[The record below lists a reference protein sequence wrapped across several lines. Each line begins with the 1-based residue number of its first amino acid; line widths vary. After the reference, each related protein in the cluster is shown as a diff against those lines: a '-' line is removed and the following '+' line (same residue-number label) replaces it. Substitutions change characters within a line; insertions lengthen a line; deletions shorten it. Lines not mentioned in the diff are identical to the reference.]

1 MDVVPVC
8 DSDRVGGA
16 LLVGDVHPGRR
27 EVAHEHHGERRDDPG
42 ARLEARDSRAD
53 AVEDQAATRSRRI
66 ELARP
71 VSGSTAITTP
81 CKAAGPFAVSKRIGI
96 WLRKRWMICSRSTP
110 ITPSVG
116 PVSPRSV
123 M

>member
-42 ARLEARDSRAD
+42 ARLEARDCRAHVVQGLLGYD
-53 AVEDQAATRSRRI
+53 FAVEDQAATRSRRI
-66 ELARP
+66 ELAAP
-71 VSGSTAITTP
+71 EDGTAAPPPGRYASQALTIQKP
-81 CKAAGPFAVSKRIGI
+81 IRI
-96 WLRKRWMICSRSTP
+96 
-110 ITPSVG
+110 
-116 PVSPRSV
+116 
-123 M
+123 